1 MSTRPLRV
9 LVVRNRYR
17 SERPS
22 GVDRVVDQEIH
33 LLTEIGHDVTRFE
46 RHSDDI
52 AAMSLLGRAS
62 VPLQVPW
69 NPAVWAGLMA
79 RLQAERPDIVHIYNT
94 FPLLI
99 PSGLAASAAVGIPVM
114 ATLHNYLQVCPTGT
128 PAWDL
133 IAASGGIGVPLVL
146 AGTGPLGHDMSRWTR
161 GRDDV
166 RYLGLRSKA
175 ECVELTARSA
185 AVVAPSAW
193 REPLGLVVVE
203 AIATAVPTVA
213 AAHGVFVE
221 LVQDQ
226 VTGMLHRPG
235 DAASLADCLRRAVVD
250 VDKSLALG
258 DAARRCY
265 ESGFTPAAGLA
276 APAAGYETAIIGSG
290 TCEPL

>member
-1 MSTRPLRV
+1 
-9 LVVRNRYR
+9 VV
-17 SERPS
+17 
-22 GVDRVVDQEIH
+22 
-33 LLTEIGHDVTRFE
+33 
-46 RHSDDI
+46 
-52 AAMSLLGRAS
+52 
-62 VPLQVPW
+62 
-69 NPAVWAGLMA
+69 
-79 RLQAERPDIVHIYNT
+79 
-94 FPLLI
+94 
-99 PSGLAASAAVGIPVM
+99 

-226 VTGMLHRPG
+226 VTGILHRPG